1 MSGHVIANL
10 LRQCH
15 EPRHQSQR
23 HPGHPVMKTFSQ
35 TLKLSFLAMLYG
47 LIACNI
53 AWWTGYS
60 AYPVREPSACIQLL
74 AFLAIGL
81 WTHIVTF
88 LVWLFVFL
96 PLDVVLPDT
105 SPWRR
110 PAAAALLGFLVSFAL
125 VALFFVCVVEHRMR
139 ALGLL
144 AAIRHA
150 FDHGALPELLA
161 PCAGGTVAAWT
172 RALMDK
178 PNRNSMP

>member
-1 MSGHVIANL
+1 
-10 LRQCH
+10 
-15 EPRHQSQR
+15 
-23 HPGHPVMKTFSQ
+23 MKTFSQ

-47 LIACNI
+47 WIACNI

-60 AYPVREPSACIQLL
+60 AYPLREPSPCIQLL
-74 AFLAIGL
+74 AFLEIGL
-81 WTHIVTF
+81 CTHIVTF

-110 PAAAALLGFLVSFAL
+110 PAAAALFGFLVSFAL
-125 VALFFVCVVEHRMR
+125 VALFFVCVAGDRMR

-150 FDHGALPELLA
+150 FDHGALPNLLA

-178 PNRNSMP
+178 PNRNPMP